1 MCDNKSLIG
10 KLNADIISAHNR
22 HYTISPTGLV
32 NPNDSANGNIIYH
45 LYSTGEISFQK
56 GGSAYLQ
63 RSEFTKYEKIDNFK
77 ALDLKFPKEAEYGS
91 SYVILTEEE
100 CKNFRDQMGE
110 LIKKLI

>member
-1 MCDNKSLIG
+1 MSDINSEIK
-10 KLNADIISAHNR
+10 KLNADIISAHNN
-22 HYTISPTGLV
+22 HYAISPRGLV
-32 NPNDSANGNIIYH
+32 NPDESANGNLIYH
-45 LYSTGEISFQK
+45 LYSNGEISFQK

-63 RSEFTKYEKIDNFK
+63 RSEFTKYGKIDNFK
-77 ALDLKFPKEAEYGS
+77 ALNLKFPKEAEYGS